1 MITQPHHKPALNLSN
16 VNQWVQAAKEDVTF
30 NPPMPLT
37 CVQYTPLQTIP
48 QMPHSI
54 LPCLQ
59 TVFNTHLFK
68 QYPNATFNPPMPSNC
83 VKYLF
88 KQYPKCHS
96 QSSHAFNLCSIHTSS
111 NNTPANDFFSLQP
124 FCFIWWTTCTSPTK
138 VIPLKRPRFSSHGRL
153 RTLSLSTFYC
163 LQPGCSG

>member
-1 MITQPHHKPALNLSN
+1 M
-16 VNQWVQAAKEDVTF
+16 
-30 NPPMPLT
+30 
-37 CVQYTPLQTIP
+37 
-48 QMPHSI
+48 
-54 LPCLQ
+54 
-59 TVFNTHLFK
+59 FNTHLFK
-68 QYPNATFNPPMPSNC
+68 QYPKCHIQSSHAFKLCSIHTSSNNTPNATFNPPMPSNC
-83 VKYLF
+83 VKYTPLQTIPQTPHSILPCLQPVLNTHLF
-88 KQYPKCHS
+88 KQYPKCHI